1 MNFRRATLRPAP
13 LPRLGR
19 AALPAVTSA
28 VIPAVIPAVMLAV
41 MLCALPAAAQ
51 NSAGDL
57 KLAVTRFEVAGDNP
71 LSAAET
77 ESVLAP
83 HVRVHNSLEGL
94 EAAAA
99 ALEARLREGGYSF
112 HRVIVPAQKPAG
124 GVVRLEILKFPLAS
138 VTVQDNR
145 HFSSD
150 NILRSLPSLKPGE
163 TPDVRNIS
171 SDLGLANEHPAKRVN
186 IVLKES
192 RQADALDAEIRVR
205 DYAPAQF
212 FTLYSGNTKDR
223 YDAIN
228 KGTGYTRLTFGY
240 QNTNLFDRDHAVTLS
255 YTTSPEHPERVKQY
269 GAFYTIPFY
278 GVATSAQIYYTR
290 SDVNTGAIGLAATS
304 FNVSGRGEFLG
315 VRLTHSLP
323 KWREITHT
331 VSLAFDDKLFKSNVD
346 LAAFAGSSTLTE
358 VRTRP
363 LALRYTGRYEQL
375 WGGIGAYVEQ
385 ATNLSDGSGNTPI
398 AYASARNAV
407 NTTAGCSVPPG
418 CAPQRWS
425 AFRYGLDFNYALGT
439 WTLSTRLRGQ
449 QTEHQLVPGEQIGIG
464 GVTAVRGLREREF
477 TGDIGHTV
485 TFEASGPALVD
496 TLRPV
501 VFFDYGQARL
511 LGNSAVAGT
520 TVNKDSASSIG
531 VGARWNRE
539 RSVDLSADLAYVLNG
554 VAGSG
559 NLPGTRTGD
568 TKLMFTA
575 LFRF

>member
-19 AALPAVTSA
+19 AALL
-28 VIPAVIPAVMLAV
+28 AVMLAV
-41 MLCALPAAAQ
+41 VFGAVPAGAQ

-57 KLAVTRFEVAGDNP
+57 KLAVTRFEVVGDNP

-77 ESVLAP
+77 ESLLAP
-83 HVRVHNSLEGL
+83 HVRVHSSLEGL

-99 ALEARLREGGYSF
+99 ALEARLREAGFSF

-124 GVVRLEILKFPLAS
+124 GVVRLEILKFPLAT

-163 TPDVRNIS
+163 TPDVRKIS
-171 SDLGLANEHPAKRVN
+171 SDLGLANEHPAKRVS

-192 RQADALDAEIRVR
+192 RRADALDAEIRVR
-205 DYAPAQF
+205 DFAPAQF
-212 FTLYSGNTKDR
+212 FALVSGHTKDR

-228 KGTGYTRLTFGY
+228 KGTGYTRLTLGY
-240 QNTNLFDRDHAVTLS
+240 QNANLFDRDHAVTLS

-278 GVATSAQIYYTR
+278 GYATNAQFYYTR
-290 SDVNTGAIGLAATS
+290 SDVSTGAIGLAATT
-304 FNVSGRGEFLG
+304 FNVSGRGEFRG
-315 VRLTHSLP
+315 VRVTHSLP
-323 KWREITHT
+323 KWNEIAHN
-331 VSLAFDDKLFKSNVD
+331 VSIALDDKLFESNVG
-346 LAAFAGSSTLTE
+346 LAGIALPPTPA
-358 VRTRP
+358 RTRP

-385 ATNLSDGSGNTPI
+385 VANLSGGSGNTIPE
-398 AYASARNAV
+398 YALVRDGAAQS
-407 NTTAGCSVPPG
+407 
-418 CAPQRWS
+418 WK
-425 AFRYGLDFNYALGT
+425 AFRYGVDVSYLLGT
-439 WTLSTRLRGQ
+439 WSLSTRLRGQ
-449 QTEHQLVPGEQIGIG
+449 YSDNRLLPGEQFGIA

-501 VFFDYGQARL
+501 LFFDYGQARL
-511 LGNSAVAGT
+511 LGNTAAAGT

-531 VGARWNRE
+531 VGARWSRE